1 MFKKLFFN
9 NPKTTT
15 TALIAIIVFVVK
27 TLFKTELS
35 ENMITGLET
44 VIMSLL
50 TFGIATAKDGDK
62 T

>member
-27 TLFKTELS
+27 TFFKTELS